1 MELLLAR
8 PKPNEKNIR
17 VGSLKTWWPGLIWIA
32 TMKLRGRFL
41 CIFTTVSR
49 QRCCPQVP
57 QQAFLSRIK
66 QVSTTTSLLWRTRPA
81 GIILDVYFKVWKLW
95 EMHSLYGSS
104 SKSLTSKLRGWMI
117 KNGRL
122 CGTVG
127 SPIFCDPAQVML
139 GSTVQKWVPCFFWGG
154 ASITQRTKATMFVKK
169 NSNSAIR
176 RHNTPKRQ
184 DIVEG

>member
-8 PKPNEKNIR
+8 PKPNEKTFDMDPWKLD
-17 VGSLKTWWPGLIWIA
+17 GPGWYGLPLWNWEGAFYAYSQRFHDKGVAPKFRNRLI
-32 TMKLRGRFL
+32 
-41 CIFTTVSR
+41 
-49 QRCCPQVP
+49 
-57 QQAFLSRIK
+57 LSRIK

-95 EMHSLYGSS
+95 EMHSLFGSS

-154 ASITQRTKATMFVKK
+154 ASITQRTKATMFVK
-169 NSNSAIR
+169 
-176 RHNTPKRQ
+176 
-184 DIVEG
+184 EE